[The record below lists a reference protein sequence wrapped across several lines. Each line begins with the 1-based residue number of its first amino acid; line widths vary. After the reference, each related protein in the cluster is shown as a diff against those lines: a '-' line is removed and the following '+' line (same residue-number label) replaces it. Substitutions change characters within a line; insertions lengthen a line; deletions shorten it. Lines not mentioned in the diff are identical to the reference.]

1 MANTLMSGIWRYIL
15 PVPPMLWEKQVQQA
29 RSKIKRRLA
38 FMTPA
43 HRKVHHYAVRELPRA
58 TQPLAPEIIATAL
71 DMPLHQ
77 VAGLLDDL
85 EAHMTFLYRNGDGH
99 VTWAYPVT
107 VAPTSHR
114 VRFDT
119 GEQAYAA

>member
-15 PVPPMLWEKQVQQA
+15 PVPPVLWEKQIQQA
-29 RSKIKRRLA
+29 RNSIRRRLG
-38 FMTPA
+38 FMTPD

-58 TQPLAPEIIATAL
+58 AKPLSPENIAAAL
-71 DMPLHQ
+71 ALPLPQ
-77 VAGLLDDL
+77 VINLLDDL
-85 EAHMTFLYRNGDGH
+85 EAQMTFLYRNGEGR

-107 VAPTSHR
+107 VTPTPHR

-119 GEQAYAA
+119 GEQVNAA